1 MAGMR
6 DTTDAKLASKFL
18 PHLAAFAAV
27 VDAGSFT
34 RAARRS
40 GVDKTL
46 LSRRVIALER
56 MLGTALLRRTTRR
69 VRVTLAGEDL
79 YARAASPLEQ
89 ALAALSRARGP
100 ESIEG
105 IVRIATF
112 SALTDGLWSPILAD
126 LRRTH
131 PRLSLDLRASDQIA
145 DLVDGGIDFALRT
158 GRLADSTMK
167 AARIGSWRYVLCAT
181 PAWLKAHRREIRTP
195 EDLKSHWLLYTRVPR
210 AAHWRFES
218 GDRQVEVTM
227 SPIATSDNTNVVAS
241 LLRAGMGVTAI
252 APYAV
257 ADSLRRGDLVRVL
270 PKWRVAHSHP
280 LWLVTPIRELM
291 PARVRF
297 VMDAVRARIPDLE
310 AAWTRLSG

>member
-1 MAGMR
+1 MR
-6 DTTDAKLASKFL
+6 DNTGAKSATKFL

-34 RAARRS
+34 AAARRS

-46 LSRRVIALER
+46 LSRRVLALEH

-79 YARAASPLEQ
+79 YARAAAPLEQ
-89 ALAALSRARGP
+89 AIAALSLARGP

-105 IVRIATF
+105 TVRIATF
-112 SALTDGLWSPILAD
+112 SALTDSLWSPVLSD

-131 PRLSLDLRASDQIA
+131 PRLTIDLRASDQMA

-158 GRLADSTMK
+158 GRLGDSTMK
-167 AARIGSWRYVLCAT
+167 AARIGSWRYVLSAT
-181 PAWLKAHRREIRTP
+181 PGWLRANRRALASP

-218 GDRQVEVTM
+218 GDRTIEVTVQ
-227 SPIATSDNTNVVAS
+227 PIATSDNMNVIAS
-241 LLRAGMGVTAI
+241 LLRAGAGVTAI
-252 APYAV
+252 PPYAV
-257 ADSLRRGDLVRVL
+257 ADAIRRGDLVRVL
-270 PKWRVAHSHP
+270 PRWRVAHVHP

-297 VMDAVRARIPDLE
+297 VMDTVRARIPALE
-310 AAWTRLSG
+310 AIWARLST

>member
-6 DTTDAKLASKFL
+6 DTTGAKSASKFL

-69 VRVTLAGEDL
+69 VRVTLAGENL
-79 YARAASPLEQ
+79 YARAAAPLEQ
-89 ALAALSRARGP
+89 ALAAMSLARGP

-105 IVRIATF
+105 VVRIATF
-112 SALTDGLWSPILAD
+112 SALTDSLWSPVLSDI
-126 LRRTH
+126 RRTH
-131 PRLSLDLRASDQIA
+131 PRLTLDLRASDQIA

-158 GRLADSTMK
+158 GRLSDSTMK

-181 PAWLKAHRREIRTP
+181 PGWVREHGRAIRTP
-195 EDLKSHWLLYTRVPR
+195 EQLRSHWILYTRVPR
-210 AAHWRFES
+210 AAHWRFETR
-218 GDRQVEVTM
+218 DRQVEVTVE
-227 SPIATSDNTNVVAS
+227 PIVSSDNTNVIAS

-257 ADSLRRGDLVRVL
+257 ADAIRRGELVRVL

-297 VMDAVRARIPDLE
+297 VMDAVRARIPELE
-310 AAWTRLSG
+310 ASWARLSG